1 MRHQCHIKGEEA
13 ASDGH
18 LFLPWELKVLEFR
31 LLFEDGENESD
42 NQDIRTG

>member
-13 ASDGH
+13 TSAGH
-18 LFLPWELKVLEFR
+18 LFLPWELKVLEFM